1 MTRALAGLAVVLTL
15 AGCGALAGCGVGKDA
30 VDQSGGGD
38 KRFVSSTLVRE
49 YAPADR
55 LPAPRVQG
63 AAVSGPRVDTGAYH
77 GKVLVVNFWGSWCA
91 PCRSEAQSLQ
101 DISATSKDRGVQ
113 FVGVN
118 IRDARDRAAAF
129 ERAYG
134 ITYPSVY
141 DAAGRVALAFRKT
154 PPQGTPATVL
164 VDRQGRVAAVYSRAV
179 RYGELK
185 AAVDALAAER

>member
-1 MTRALAGLAVVLTL
+1 
-15 AGCGALAGCGVGKDA
+15 
-30 VDQSGGGD
+30 
-38 KRFVSSTLVRE
+38 
-49 YAPADR
+49 
-55 LPAPRVQG
+55 
-63 AAVSGPRVDTGAYH
+63 VDTGAYH